1 MTSRTRRPDGHRGV
15 GRRFFTTSTTT
26 SEHGRVFTGDG
37 RGFTCHYVQDPIG
50 VAERLGITLRYLA
63 SGMSQKDV
71 ARYFC
76 VGQSTV
82 CNIIQEV
89 CQAIWDAL
97 GPEFL
102 PRPTPDHWKR
112 VAEEFNIR
120 WNFPNCLGAI
130 DGKHIQIQKPALSG
144 STYFNYKRTFST
156 VLMAVADAS
165 YKFLYVDLGA
175 YGREHDASIF
185 AQSAFGTALQDGTLQ
200 LPQANNGDLP
210 YVFIETVDKLV
221 KAMCVLHNFMREK
234 EGLNSNVDVEPKNV
248 LGNVAGRLG
257 ANMYSPVAERVRV
270 SFTDYFSSPQGSLPF
285 QVNMVNRGQL

>member
-1 MTSRTRRPDGHRGV
+1 MALLNLIKERDSIVNNKSTAPGIIEAKKRTWEEIVLKFNALNPDQQPRSSKQLKRSYDHVKRK
-15 GRRFFTTSTTT
+15 
-26 SEHGRVFTGDG
+26 
-37 RGFTCHYVQDPIG
+37 
-50 VAERLGITLRYLA
+50 YLA

-97 GPEFL
+97 GPAFL

-165 YKFLYVDLGA
+165 YKFMIRDELNEKLNKACLKIDSLTTKI
-175 YGREHDASIF
+175 D
-185 AQSAFGTALQDGTLQ
+185 ALQEFATLNVGVQ
-200 LPQANNGDLP
+200 EQTTQENTPAIIAN
-210 YVFIETVDKLV
+210 TVPVPDP
-221 KAMCVLHNFMREK
+221 R
-234 EGLNSNVDVEPKNV
+234 SPS
-248 LGNVAGRLG
+248 GR
-257 ANMYSPVAERVRV
+257 
-270 SFTDYFSSPQGSLPF
+270 
-285 QVNMVNRGQL
+285 

>member
-1 MTSRTRRPDGHRGV
+1 
-15 GRRFFTTSTTT
+15 
-26 SEHGRVFTGDG
+26 
-37 RGFTCHYVQDPIG
+37 
-50 VAERLGITLRYLA
+50 
-63 SGMSQKDV
+63 MSQKDV

-102 PRPTPDHWKR
+102 PRPTPADHWKR

-130 DGKHIQIQKPALSG
+130 DGKHIQIKKPALSG

-156 VLMAVADAS
+156 VLMAVADVS
-165 YKFLYVDLGA
+165 YKFLYVDVGA

-210 YVFIETVDKLV
+210 YVFIGDEAFPLKPEL
-221 KAMCVLHNFMREK
+221 MWPYPE
-234 EGLNSNVDVEPKNV
+234 SN
-248 LGNVAGRLG
+248 
-257 ANMYSPVAERVRV
+257 
-270 SFTDYFSSPQGSLPF
+270 
-285 QVNMVNRGQL
+285 